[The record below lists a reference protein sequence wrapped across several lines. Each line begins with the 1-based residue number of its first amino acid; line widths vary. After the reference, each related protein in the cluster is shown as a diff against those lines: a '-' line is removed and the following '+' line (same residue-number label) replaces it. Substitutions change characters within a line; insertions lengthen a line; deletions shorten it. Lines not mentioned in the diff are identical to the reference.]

1 MMWTYIWRCAAT
13 IWMVL
18 MTIEMWKLLK
28 WQRYQQAAT
37 VALVEYNLVF
47 LKALLEKIDKEE
59 AENEKETQS

>member
-28 WQRYQQAAT
+28 WRMYQQVAT
-37 VALVEYNLVF
+37 DALVECHLEP
-47 LKALLEKIDKEE
+47 LKALLK
-59 AENEKETQS
+59 

>member
-37 VALVEYNLVF
+37 DALVQCHLEP
-47 LKALLEKIDKEE
+47 LKALLEKINKED
-59 AENEKETQS
+59 AGK

>member
-28 WQRYQQAAT
+28 WQKFQQAAT
-37 VALVEYNLVF
+37 FALVECNVEP
-47 LKALLEKIDKEE
+47 LKALLEKMDKED
-59 AENEKETQS
+59 AEK

>member
-37 VALVEYNLVF
+37 VALVECNLVP
-47 LKALLEKIDKEE
+47 LKALLEK
-59 AENEKETQS
+59 